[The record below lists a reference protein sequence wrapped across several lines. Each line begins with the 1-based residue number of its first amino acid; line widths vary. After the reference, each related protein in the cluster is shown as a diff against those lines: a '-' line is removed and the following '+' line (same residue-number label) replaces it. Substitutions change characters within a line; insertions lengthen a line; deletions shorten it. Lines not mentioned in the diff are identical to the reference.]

1 MARDDPKLST
11 SSPSAM
17 TAGVLSDCPTESSPQ
32 RVVVAFACTY
42 CAYTAADLAG
52 AMRLSY
58 PAEVRIV
65 QLPCTGKIDVCLL
78 LDAFE
83 HGADAVFVA
92 GCNLGDCHFREG
104 NVHAKEEVARCQR
117 LLREV
122 GLEPERLEFF
132 HVPASAAALFAQCAR
147 EMTDRACRL
156 GPNPLKTRPNTAS
169 GGKLLVAEEW
179 PPAIPPQEFGKLKAD
194 PAGVEGTGEEPRA
207 QA

>member
-1 MARDDPKLST
+1 MAEPERESFPNAARAFPAREGASGSDRL
-11 SSPSAM
+11 
-17 TAGVLSDCPTESSPQ
+17 AGRP
-32 RVVVAFACTY
+32 VVVAFACTY

-65 QLPCTGKIDVCLL
+65 QVPCTGKIDICLL

-104 NVHAKEEVARCQR
+104 NVHAKKEVARCRR

-132 HVPASAAALFAQCAR
+132 HVPASAASLFADCAR
-147 EMTDRACRL
+147 EMTKRACSL
-156 GPNPLKTRPNTAS
+156 GPNPLRATPA
-169 GGKLLVAEEW
+169 GDLGKKLALPEDL
-179 PPAIPPQEFGKLKAD
+179 PPAIPPQDLGKLKTD
-194 PAGVEGTGEEPRA
+194 RA
-207 QA
+207 NQQKGA